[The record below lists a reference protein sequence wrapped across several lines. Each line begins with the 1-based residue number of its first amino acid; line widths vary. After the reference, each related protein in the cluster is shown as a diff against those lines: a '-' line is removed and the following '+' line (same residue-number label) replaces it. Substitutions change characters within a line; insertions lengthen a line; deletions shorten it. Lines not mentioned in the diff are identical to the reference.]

1 MKAKLRLGMVFVL
14 AATLSGGAWSYGGE
28 PGMEE
33 RPQLIDQTYPSA
45 PQLAQEEPLPLV
57 GDTYEP
63 APAPPPVG
71 GPAECYQTCYRPV
84 LKTREITC
92 RRPVT
97 KYRDETRTCKVP
109 VPRAETRT
117 REVTC
122 WKVEMETVMTTQYS
136 CQTTVDEC
144 GCCVNVPIVCEVPC
158 QVPRRVPYTV
168 EQQYQVCYYDWE
180 TKEYTVKVPYREWE
194 EFTSQQQYCEW
205 EPYQVPVQPCRVCC
219 VNPCCCPR

>member
-1 MKAKLRLGMVFVL
+1 MVWVL

-28 PGMEE
+28 PGVEE
-33 RPQLIDQTYPSA
+33 RPELIERPM
-45 PQLAQEEPLPLV
+45 PQQMAQQEQEPLPLV

-63 APAPPPVG
+63 PAPAPATSADG
-71 GPAECYQTCYRPV
+71 CYQTCYRPV
-84 LKTREITC
+84 WKTRDITC
-92 RRPVT
+92 RRQVC

-109 VPRAETRT
+109 VPRTETKT

-122 WKVEMETVMTTQYS
+122 WKVEYETVMTQQTS

-144 GCCVNVPIVCEVPC
+144 GRCIQTPIVCEVPC
-158 QVPRRVPYTV
+158 KVPRRVPYTV

-194 EFTSQQQYCEW
+194 EFTCQQQYCEW
-205 EPYQVPVQPCRVCC
+205 EPYQVPVQPCKVCC